1 MQNCHLRKEPALR
14 DWHLFLQCCM
24 TKSWSPP
31 LSHELLKE
39 KFNKPIFA
47 AGAAFFNYVAL

>member
-1 MQNCHLRKEPALR
+1 
-14 DWHLFLQCCM
+14 M

>member
-1 MQNCHLRKEPALR
+1 MAKC
-14 DWHLFLQCCM
+14 QC
-24 TKSWSPP
+24 PP

-47 AGAAFFNYVAL
+47 AGAEFFNHVAL